1 MKEVKVEQL
10 KELLLDRELQLVD
23 EINERLNKLELILIE
38 KEKISEK
45 INPILEE
52 RLDQYDNELGNKLTK
67 VLDKQIR
74 ESKDQIV
81 EVLYPILGK
90 LIKKYISN
98 EILLLNQKIS
108 KQTSNIL
115 SFKTVQNLF
124 RSNRKIAA
132 DRLAETQKPKLIQ
145 VFAIEKYSGI
155 LKASYTVKSE
165 KKNINED
172 MIAGMLTAIKSFVQD
187 AFQSDNQE
195 LNQISYD
202 TFTIHIQNFHSYY
215 MAVVLSGNY
224 NLEIKNKVENKILT
238 LVHDVITLEDL
249 GNKNSFTKKIKKYFS
264 NGII

>member
-10 KELLLDRELQLVD
+10 REILLDKEIQLVN
-23 EINERLNKLELILIE
+23 EINERLDKLESIITE
-38 KEKISEK
+38 KEKISERITPVIQK
-45 INPILEE
+45 E
-52 RLDQYDNELGNKLTK
+52 LDHYDSELGNKLTK
-67 VLDKQIR
+67 VLDREIR

-98 EILLLNQKIS
+98 EILLLNQKIA
-108 KQTSNIL
+108 KQTSNIF
-115 SFKTVQNLF
+115 SFKTFQNLF
-124 RSNRKIAA
+124 RSDQEIAA

-172 MIAGMLTAIKSFVQD
+172 MVAGMLTAIKSFVQD

-224 NLEIKNKVENKILT
+224 NLEIKDKVENKILT

-249 GNKNSFTKKIKKYFS
+249 NNKNSFTKKIKKYFS
-264 NGII
+264 DGII